1 MFAVYFLFKLC
12 TKSRTLNIKEIC
24 FITYAGM
31 IRGAIALALVLTLP
45 HLSADG
51 LSCSVTSVP
60 LQDCFTVKNY

>member
-1 MFAVYFLFKLC
+1 MFAVYYLFKLC
-12 TKSRTLNIKEIC
+12 TDSRTLNIKEIC

-51 LSCSVTSVP
+51 
-60 LQDCFTVKNY
+60 